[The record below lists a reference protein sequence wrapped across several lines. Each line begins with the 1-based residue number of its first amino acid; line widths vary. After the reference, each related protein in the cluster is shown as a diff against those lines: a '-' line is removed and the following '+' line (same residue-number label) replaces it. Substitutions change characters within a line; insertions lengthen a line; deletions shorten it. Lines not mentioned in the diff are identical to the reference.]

1 MSHLANDNLKEN
13 LYEQFID
20 ELYQKYYQGII
31 NWGPDKG
38 CPYYSKM
45 ESEIEEEAEK
55 LTEEF
60 ITRNS

>member
-1 MSHLANDNLKEN
+1 MDLKYIKETTYEN
-13 LYEQFID
+13 ILDDLYN
-20 ELYQKYYQGII
+20 KYFQGIVS
-31 NWGPDKG
+31 WGPDKG
-38 CPYYSKM
+38 SPYYSKM

>member
-1 MSHLANDNLKEN
+1 MDLKYIKEQTYEN
-13 LYEQFID
+13 ILD
-20 ELYQKYYQGII
+20 ELYTKYYQGII

-38 CPYYSKM
+38 SPYYSKM

>member
-1 MSHLANDNLKEN
+1 MSHLANDSLKEN

-20 ELYQKYYQGII
+20 ELYTKYFLAVDEMGDAQF
-31 NWGPDKG
+31 
-38 CPYYSKM
+38 SKTDT
-45 ESEIEEEAEK
+45 EIEEEAEK

>member
-1 MSHLANDNLKEN
+1 MDLKYIKETTYEN
-13 LYEQFID
+13 ILDDLYT
-20 ELYQKYYQGII
+20 KYYQGII

-38 CPYYSKM
+38 SPYYSKM